1 MYKVYNNQEEFATN
15 ITDFLLKCIPDI
27 RKTQLK
33 IIPYILLGL
42 ILAES
47 IVASDIAKKLKG
59 DFTLVQHDSVV
70 KRLRRFFAN
79 KLFKPYVFYD
89 AIIKYIIKKFKS
101 SHPDKIVQVVFDHM
115 FSHDNYT
122 VFMITMRIGKQGIPL
137 WFRCFKGKSDESA
150 FQEDLLKQ
158 GIKYVSDLFGN
169 DFNLVFLA
177 DRWFNSTSLL
187 EYIANLG
194 HTFCVRAKK
203 NIKIKLFDKK
213 ENKYVWKTLGDLPS
227 YKNRAVYYKDAIIT
241 DKEFKVNI
249 AISMNKGV
257 AEPWIILTNGEA
269 NRAIRNYSYRFG
281 AIECVFK
288 SQKSNG
294 FYLESCNNA
303 SLEVFTSM
311 YAIACFGIL
320 FLTIQ
325 GIEYSKNN
333 SCYKNVTIKTHTK
346 RNGIKLKK
354 TQKEGVEFLLKNKKC
369 IL

>member
-1 MYKVYNNQEEFATN
+1 MM
-15 ITDFLLKCIPDI
+15 LL
-27 RKTQLK
+27 LS
-33 IIPYILLGL
+33 ILL
-42 ILAES
+42 
-47 IVASDIAKKLKG
+47 
-59 DFTLVQHDSVV
+59 
-70 KRLRRFFAN
+70 N
-79 KLFKPYVFYD
+79 
-89 AIIKYIIKKFKS
+89 KFKS
-101 SHPDKIVQVVFDHM
+101 SHTDKIVQVVFDHM

-203 NIKIKLFDKK
+203 NIKIKLFDKE
-213 ENKYVWKTLGDLPS
+213 ENKYVWKTLGDLSS

-257 AEPWIILTNGEA
+257 AKP
-269 NRAIRNYSYRFG
+269 
-281 AIECVFK
+281 
-288 SQKSNG
+288 
-294 FYLESCNNA
+294 
-303 SLEVFTSM
+303 
-311 YAIACFGIL
+311 
-320 FLTIQ
+320 
-325 GIEYSKNN
+325 
-333 SCYKNVTIKTHTK
+333 
-346 RNGIKLKK
+346 
-354 TQKEGVEFLLKNKKC
+354 
-369 IL
+369 